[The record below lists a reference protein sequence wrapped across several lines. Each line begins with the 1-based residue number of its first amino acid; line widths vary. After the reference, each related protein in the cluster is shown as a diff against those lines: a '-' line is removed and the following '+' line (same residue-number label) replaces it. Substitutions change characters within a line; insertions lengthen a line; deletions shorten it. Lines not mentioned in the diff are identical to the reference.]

1 MILHTFPIT
10 FIYSIFIYRG
20 FIEMYS
26 YNTLIIHNGKN
37 VNYFLKNKNF
47 LKNIDIFSK

>member
-1 MILHTFPIT
+1 MIYHTFPIT

-26 YNTLIIHNGKN
+26 YNTLYYITAIMSII
-37 VNYFLKNKNF
+37 F
-47 LKNIDIFSK
+47 

>member
-1 MILHTFPIT
+1 MIYHTFPIT

-26 YNTLIIHNGKN
+26 YNTLYYTMLKN
-37 VNYFLKNKNF
+37 VNHFLKIKFF
-47 LKNIDIFSK
+47 LKNIDNFSK

>member
-1 MILHTFPIT
+1 
-10 FIYSIFIYRG
+10 
-20 FIEMYS
+20 MYS

-47 LKNIDIFSK
+47 FENKNFFAKY